1 MMNMLIKPVRYDG
14 STMTN
19 VRVVRT
25 GKYNRCWRKYGMRP
39 KYYGKSWIFADVVV
53 TGGKQ

>member
-1 MMNMLIKPVRYDG
+1 MNMLIKPVRYDG